1 MTSSPILPT
10 AQAQGL
16 RETAWYD
23 PIMPAQ
29 YRAPSTRWG
38 AMLWKDRP
46 IWGKEYGEAGITGAK
61 GWGKTSCVQETS
73 QEVTRVLSH
82 SGQQAPIRGGT
93 SGAGVGLR
101 ALPVSHAPS
110 ALHNPE
116 LPAVGPGTLL
126 PIHWPA
132 VLTHRHAHCLI
143 KPVPPWGHCASPQGS
158 VYIWGLGHWSAR

>member
-1 MTSSPILPT
+1 MIFSPTLPT
-10 AQAQGL
+10 AQAQCL

-46 IWGKEYGEAGITGAK
+46 IRGKEYGEAGITGAK
-61 GWGKTSCVQETS
+61 GWGKTAWGPGTWS
-73 QEVTRVLSH
+73 QEVTWFLSH
-82 SGQQAPIRGGT
+82 SGQQAPVWGGAA
-93 SGAGVGLR
+93 GAGVRLR
-101 ALPVSHAPS
+101 ALPVGNAAS

-126 PIHWPA
+126 PIHRPA
-132 VLTHRHAHCLI
+132 VLTHLHAHHLINLSLCGDMCLSAG
-143 KPVPPWGHCASPQGS
+143 VCLHR
-158 VYIWGLGHWSAR
+158 GLGHWSAR